1 MGILNSHSVLDLF
14 VFIVTGLL
22 TIMVNAL
29 RSTIKQLQE
38 SVKELSVANQQ
49 IAITISKDYIT
60 RAENDEDHKEI
71 WEKMDKHTD
80 QIASADTRIT
90 RLESRIPRSQP
101 ATGRR

>member
-29 RSTIKQLQE
+29 RTTIKQLQE
-38 SVKELSVANQQ
+38 SVKELSIANQQ

-60 RAENDEDHKEI
+60 RSESENNDKGI
-71 WEKMDKHTD
+71 WEKIDKHTD
-80 QIASADTRIT
+80 QIANADTRIT
-90 RLESRIPRSQP
+90 RLEAHRPQP
-101 ATGRR
+101 AGRR